1 MFTTEDK
8 REFETLAEAQDNS
21 AKVQAA
27 RHNRDHFGDIAK
39 YGYCT
44 TCGYTTLRG
53 DCTPAAEQRRTP
65 QTTRQR
71 VGGTFGS

>member
-21 AKVQAA
+21 AKVQTA
-27 RHNRDHFGDIAK
+27 RHNRDHFGDIAI

-53 DCTPAAEQRRTP
+53 DCNPAVA
-65 QTTRQR
+65 
-71 VGGTFGS
+71 

>member
-1 MFTTEDK
+1 MFTTADK
-8 REFETLAEAQDNS
+8 REFKTLAEAQDNS
-21 AKVQAA
+21 AKLQVA

-53 DCTPAAEQRRTP
+53 DCTPAVA
-65 QTTRQR
+65 
-71 VGGTFGS
+71 